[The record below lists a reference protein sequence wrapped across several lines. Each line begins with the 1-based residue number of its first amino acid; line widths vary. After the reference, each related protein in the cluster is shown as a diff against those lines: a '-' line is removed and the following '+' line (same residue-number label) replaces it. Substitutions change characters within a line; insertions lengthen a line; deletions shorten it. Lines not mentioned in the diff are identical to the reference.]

1 MPTEKDTPPCANHMP
16 ACSGAQLVS
25 FRLIADQVG
34 PLIADDSRNVPGN
47 DLFAGTPGIPS
58 KLARQRRPRSSPA
71 ISETSFTTFL
81 LAAGFQ
87 DPLKFRDCQTEDR
100 CGGQSMSSISG
111 QFHCPTD
118 GTSAPAFFSS
128 LRLASRQTLRAVVTL
143 SVHLNWRH
151 MAAAIA
157 CVRMAPRRN
166 ASTRGCVR

>member
-118 GTSAPAFFSS
+118 GTSAPAFFEPPSCQQADIARRGDA
-128 LRLASRQTLRAVVTL
+128 LCAPQLAPYGRSD
-143 SVHLNWRH
+143 
-151 MAAAIA
+151 
-157 CVRMAPRRN
+157 CVRPHRT
-166 ASTRGCVR
+166 AS

>member
-58 KLARQRRPRSSPA
+58 KLARQRQPRSSPA

-100 CGGQSMSSISG
+100 CGGQSMPSISG

-118 GTSAPAFFSS
+118 GTSTPAFFEPPSCQQADIARRGDA
-128 LRLASRQTLRAVVTL
+128 LCAPQLAPYGASD
-143 SVHLNWRH
+143 
-151 MAAAIA
+151 
-157 CVRMAPRRN
+157 CVRPHGT
-166 ASTRGCVR
+166 AS